1 MVIVT
6 HDDHTVEPSSKTRWT
21 VRILI
26 FVYIALAI
34 AFAISEPAADGNI
47 ANSRGVKLWASLG
60 MAVLMSFASLYL
72 ALLSFASLRRME
84 FPAPGV
90 PVLNHTQRRQGR
102 AAIMPALVC
111 LFGAAGLLALPIMY
125 FWAWA
130 HLQ

>member
-1 MVIVT
+1 MNT
-6 HDDHTVEPSSKTRWT
+6 HDDHTVAPSSRTRWT
-21 VRILI
+21 GRILI
-26 FVYIALAI
+26 FVYVALAI

-47 ANSRGVKLWASLG
+47 ANIRGVRLWASLG
-60 MAVLMSFASLYL
+60 MAVLMSFAGLYF
-72 ALLSFASLRRME
+72 AFLSFASLHRME
-84 FPAPGV
+84 FPPPGV

-111 LFGAAGLLALPIMY
+111 LFGAAGLLAIPIIY